1 VDNNN
6 DDRHTTL
13 VVAAVVVAILLLIV
27 DEIINCLSHYLALL
41 FGGRCDEDLST
52 IARISHGCAEEGGE
66 REEVSSVIMT
76 Q

>member
-27 DEIINCLSHYLALL
+27 DDIINCLSWQQKDRPTGGGDVTSPPSNLVSKPTLPFL
-41 FGGRCDEDLST
+41 FPLPC
-52 IARISHGCAEEGGE
+52 CAFWWK
-66 REEVSSVIMT
+66 M
-76 Q
+76 